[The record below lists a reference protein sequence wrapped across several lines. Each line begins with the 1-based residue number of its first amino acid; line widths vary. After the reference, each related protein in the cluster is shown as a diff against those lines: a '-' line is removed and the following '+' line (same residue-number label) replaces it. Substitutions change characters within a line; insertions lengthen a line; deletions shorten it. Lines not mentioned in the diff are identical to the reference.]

1 MVHDYIIFDYN
12 RYHGYHRK
20 MCVLY
25 QVTMQNTS
33 SQAVYPADD
42 YGHDFSWVLLDHTA
56 QYKR

>member
-1 MVHDYIIFDYN
+1 
-12 RYHGYHRK
+12 

-25 QVTMQNTS
+25 QVTMQNTF

-42 YGHDFSWVLLDHTA
+42 YGHDFIWVLLDHTA